1 MMADTEIHS
10 QQQSGKLQRFML
22 PLIVVLCV
30 AGVLGLFLIGYLIL
44 TSPERPPEDINAM
57 IEEATTGIDKEAA
70 IDQAVE
76 GDVAEQTASAADGQ
90 FDFDSYRYYSF
101 PLPFVSNLASGK
113 GMLTVEIAIA
123 TFGNTLTGE
132 AIIKKLET
140 FNPKMRSAIN
150 LRLSEQKL
158 TDIDSVEKR
167 NKLSKKLLKDIKTI
181 IDKPDIE
188 QKSPIT
194 DLHFVKFVISEAY

>member
-1 MMADTEIHS
+1 MADAEINS
-10 QQQSGKLQRFML
+10 QQAGKLQRFML
-22 PLIVVLCV
+22 PLIVSICV
-30 AGVLGLFLIGYLIL
+30 ACVLVLFLIGYLIL
-44 TSPERPPEDINAM
+44 TTPERSPEDINAM
-57 IEEATTGIDKEAA
+57 IEEAATGVAEEAA
-70 IDQAVE
+70 TDQAVE
-76 GDVAEQTASAADGQ
+76 GDEVEQTTSAADGQ
-90 FDFDSYRYYSF
+90 FDFDSHRYYSF

-167 NKLSKKLLKDIKTI
+167 NTLSKKLLKDIKTI
-181 IDKPDIE
+181 VDEPNTEK
-188 QKSPIT
+188 KSPIT

>member
-1 MMADTEIHS
+1 MADTEINS

-57 IEEATTGIDKEAA
+57 IEEATTGVVKEGA

-76 GDVAEQTASAADGQ
+76 GDVVEQTASAADGQ

-181 IDKPDIE
+181 IDEPDIE

>member
-1 MMADTEIHS
+1 MADAEINP
-10 QQQSGKLQRFML
+10 QQSGKLQRFMV
-22 PLIVVLCV
+22 PLIVTFCV
-30 AGVLGLFLIGYLIL
+30 TGVLGLFAVGYLML
-44 TSPERPPEDINAM
+44 STPELPPEEFSKIM
-57 IEEATTGIDKEAA
+57 EEATAEVDEKATDDQPAENTATDEPKEL
-70 IDQAVE
+70 
-76 GDVAEQTASAADGQ
+76 ADGQ
-90 FDFDSYRYYSF
+90 FDFDKHRYYTF

-123 TFGNTLTGE
+123 TYGNTLTGE

-158 TDIDSVEKR
+158 ADIDSVEKR
-167 NKLSKKLLKDIKTI
+167 KKLANQLLDDIKPI
-181 IDKPDIE
+181 VDQPNVK
-188 QKSPIT
+188 QSSPVT

>member
-1 MMADTEIHS
+1 MADTEINS
-10 QQQSGKLQRFML
+10 QQQAGKLQRFML

-57 IEEATTGIDKEAA
+57 IEEATTGVVKEAA

-76 GDVAEQTASAADGQ
+76 GDVVEQTASAADGQ

-167 NKLSKKLLKDIKTI
+167 NKLAKKLLTDIKTI

>member
-1 MMADTEIHS
+1 MADTEINS

-57 IEEATTGIDKEAA
+57 IEEATTGVVKEAV

-76 GDVAEQTASAADGQ
+76 GDVVEQTASAADGQ

-113 GMLTVEIAIA
+113 GMLTVEVAIA

-167 NKLSKKLLKDIKTI
+167 NKLAKKLLTDIKTI